1 MVFSRLK
8 LGPAAPGWR
17 SGGGNSP
24 TRGTAVPVRGD
35 AAPGDG
41 AGVSGGAGGP
51 RGGAKWVDAD
61 LRGRPGGR
69 LNLLLSCASWRDDTW
84 ADRLPCLLEP
94 MGISAVRVMTARH
107 AERVI
112 RTTPI
117 HIAIVDLGL
126 PLDEGFETGTA
137 AGGVEG
143 EAGTRVLD
151 LLARLAEP
159 VPTVVIQSPRNQR
172 DGRRAMAAALNCG
185 AFAVVD
191 RAAADVEFMLGVMR
205 RCLDRHYGSRWP
217 TQGDV
222 V

>member
-1 MVFSRLK
+1 MVFSRFK
-8 LGPAAPGWR
+8 LGPAAPGE
-17 SGGGNSP
+17 GGGGASP
-24 TRGTAVPVRGD
+24 TRGRPDFTGGD
-35 AAPGDG
+35 AAAGHG
-41 AGVSGGAGGP
+41 GGVSGG
-51 RGGAKWVDAD
+51 RIESTGGARWVDAD

-94 MGISAVRVMTARH
+94 MGISAVRAMTARH

-112 RTTPI
+112 RSTPI

-126 PLDEGFETGTA
+126 PLDEACDAGATA
-137 AGGVEG
+137 AGVEG

-151 LLARLAEP
+151 LLARLTDP
-159 VPTVVIQSPRNQR
+159 VPTVIIQAPRSQR
-172 DGRRAMAAALNCG
+172 DGRRTMAAALNCG

-191 RAAADVEFMLGVMR
+191 RAAADLEFMLGVMR

-217 TQGDV
+217 TPGDV